1 MPTRNRRHPQSPDS
15 APARGRLMLTKAV
28 RSEIFCDAVS
38 GWWIRR
44 NVAPTKRIKLG
55 HSTVGWYEQDV
66 REWVDE
72 RRAS

>member
-1 MPTRNRRHPQSPDS
+1 
-15 APARGRLMLTKAV
+15 MLTKAV